1 MRMQHTIYMNG
12 ILLHHPIQHH
22 MVRKT
27 RNVYV
32 AFALYSQSSVLPVVK
47 QLSTLAPAT
56 SFYISH
62 PPRLVAAASNF
73 QMTTSNHACCPP
85 KSTSNAFMLS
95 TLPQQEPN
103 EPTNQTSE
111 CQQVDPQTAF
121 AATVPLSS
129 SATPAVM
136 TTSTS
141 SVPKNTFYRRSL
153 PDTCVA
159 FSSRMGRIYFESAMR
174 HRGLKS
180 YFHLMEQYT
189 TQSEPA
195 FCGISTL
202 VIALNALAVD
212 PRQIWKGSWRWYE
225 ESMLNCC
232 IDLEQAKQTGI
243 TMPVGSIKFYLCIMC
258 SSRNRTN
265 NILFPLLF

>member
-1 MRMQHTIYMNG
+1 MNSVTSP
-12 ILLHHPIQHH
+12 HHPIPQH

-27 RNVYV
+27 RNSYV
-32 AFALYSQSSVLPVVK
+32 LFALYSQSSVLPVVK
-47 QLSTLAPAT
+47 QLYTVAPVTA
-56 SFYISH
+56 FCISH
-62 PPRLVAAASNF
+62 YLRPSNF
-73 QMTTSNHACCPP
+73 HTMTVSHACCPP
-85 KSTSNAFMLS
+85 KPKSNAFMLS
-95 TLPQQEPN
+95 TMSQQQMQEPICN
-103 EPTNQTSE
+103 NKITQAPDDLQKTPTV
-111 CQQVDPQTAF
+111 QVSSTA
-121 AATVPLSS
+121 TR
-129 SATPAVM
+129 
-136 TTSTS
+136 

-159 FSSRMGRIYFESAMR
+159 FSSQMGRKYFESAMR
-174 HRGLKS
+174 NRGLKS

-232 IDLEQAKQTGI
+232 IDLEQAKETGI
-243 TMPVGSIKFYLCIMC
+243 TMPVCLICLC
-258 SSRNRTN
+258 
-265 NILFPLLF
+265 L